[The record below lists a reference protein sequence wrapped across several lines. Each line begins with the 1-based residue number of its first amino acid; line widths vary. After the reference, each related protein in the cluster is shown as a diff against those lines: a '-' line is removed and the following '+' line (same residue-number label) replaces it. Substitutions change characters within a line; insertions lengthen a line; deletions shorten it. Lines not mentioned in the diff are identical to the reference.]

1 MIVVVAD
8 KIKSGHEKLGV
19 KVRNDG
25 CLVMVRASEDE
36 KKQNWEMFRK
46 IENSVVALVGDGE
59 MKSRIRS
66 KFAYCYEVAKMGNAE
81 RKIRC
86 LISDLLRLGCC

>member
-25 CLVMVRASEDE
+25 SLVMVRASEDE
-36 KKQNWEMFRK
+36 KKQN
-46 IENSVVALVGDGE
+46 
-59 MKSRIRS
+59 
-66 KFAYCYEVAKMGNAE
+66 
-81 RKIRC
+81 
-86 LISDLLRLGCC
+86 